1 MSRKISRKMSRKKQ
15 PAPDLEKL
23 DAELKTVEI
32 RIRDLAINLAAAYVE
47 ADEIKRKMKTPPM
60 GQVWTL
66 SRQQVRRN
74 G

>member
-1 MSRKISRKMSRKKQ
+1 MSRKKQ

>member
-1 MSRKISRKMSRKKQ
+1 MSRKKQ
-15 PAPDLEKL
+15 PEPDLEKL